1 MKKVFLVLITA
12 VLFNGCLLFQKV
24 SYEITLTDKTKGYA
38 EITFH
43 DIKSD
48 AIGNREFE
56 EDKTALFDYMFKS
69 DDFIQTQADE
79 GKEITARSLFVD
91 DDKLIGKVIYNFTE
105 ISTVE
110 GIQYQDGFY
119 FLTLSPKDSIIST
132 NGQIVT
138 SKEYKRIIWD
148 NTFKTLKFEMLPDVT
163 SSNVRDLKPFL
174 KDN

>member
-12 VLFNGCLLFQKV
+12 LLFNGCLLFQKV
-24 SYEITLTDKTKGYA
+24 SYEITLTGKTKGYA

-56 EDKTALFDYMFKS
+56 EDKTALFDYMLKS